1 MTPEKENEK
10 TLEVRVRELEEETK
24 RLRWQVLLLIATICI
39 GAVSSNI
46 RFNRVYDNFSDLRKE
61 CITTLNHSGY
71 SFNFWGYDNSET
83 EKIFNEYVEKMNG
96 DKDEGS
102 KDQKKKSS

>member
-1 MTPEKENEK
+1 MAKKRTKYTWFAVDEDEHPYIFAD
-10 TLEVRVRELEEETK
+10 TDRELAAK
-24 RLRWQVLLLIATICI
+24 LGLCPS
-39 GAVSSNI
+39 AVSCSI

-96 DKDEGS
+96 DKDEGPR
-102 KDQKKKSS
+102 DQKKKSS